1 MFTVQEDGLDIGDI
15 RNDLHRRLN
24 WKTSDVNREWDAG
37 DAIDFT
43 DKNGIE
49 KTLDVSTGDI
59 YIAETLEEAGH
70 IDVAK
75 TLGFSV
81 MVPLADENGV
91 YHYIV
96 R

>member
-15 RNDLHRRLN
+15 RNDLHRRLK
-24 WKTSDVNREWDAG
+24 WKASDVNRDWDAG

-75 TLGFSV
+75 TLGFNV